1 MTKVASYFASLSF
14 QLDRASMKLVDRQL
28 MQTEKKITS
37 FSKRLQK
44 KLTLDMK
51 SFVLPE
57 LKVKKFEFDPLS
69 LQRNAQTELNRVSR
83 LLTLDIRNFNFDQ
96 SKINRQMQGVMQ
108 RAANASRINVKTI
121 QGSAGGSNAY
131 FPQTKV
137 SKAITQYASPHHQ
150 SPVMA
155 STRDALAGAGMAL
168 LPGRLAMFSG
178 PALAVAAPIG
188 AGIGIERQ
196 AVALGNEQAEREAQR
211 TQLDIASA
219 APDRATRDKR
229 NKEFFNLSNRLGVEA
244 STLVDPYSKFL
255 KQMQTM
261 GRSYDQGMSLFT
273 NMAVA
278 TRGSGGG
285 QQQMERQAYAL
296 QQVIGLGHL
305 RSEELNLQLA
315 DSNPAIKKYIIEA
328 WEQRTGGKGL
338 EQFQKAMQNRQ
349 VSVEDVFKAYENAA
363 RDAAGRVDE
372 FASTVKGAQARLA
385 NVQFEEQLSRTISD
399 DVIPSMR
406 KYVEAQNELYTA
418 MQPFRNLMYDA
429 SAAILSFNANLL
441 KKSAPFINEL
451 GKKLDGSSIVRDPLT
466 YLPALNPVTSTI
478 QLGYLAN
485 KHLMGGEDQSSLT
498 APSPLI
504 PKGYSWKSQADQFYD
519 ITKAIPTSNTNNVTV
534 GDVNISLSSNATN
547 GQQLADELKFVVRQ
561 ELKDAVTGALQNYP
575 QLE

>member
-1 MTKVASYFASLSF
+1 MATPIASYFASI
-14 QLDRASMKLVDRQL
+14 QLRLDKPSMKLVDRQL

-44 KLTLDMK
+44 QLTLDMK

-57 LKVKKFEFDPLS
+57 LKVKRFKFDSLS

-96 SKINRQMQGVMQ
+96 SKITRQMQGVMQ
-108 RAANASRINVKTI
+108 RAANASRINVRSI
-121 QGSAGGSNAY
+121 QGSSGGSNAY

-219 APDRATRDKR
+219 ASDRATRDKR

-273 NMAVA
+273 DMAVA

-305 RSEELNLQLA
+305 RSEELNLQL
-315 DSNPAIKKYIIEA
+315 N
-328 WEQRTGGKGL
+328 Q
-338 EQFQKAMQNRQ
+338 
-349 VSVEDVFKAYENAA
+349 
-363 RDAAGRVDE
+363 
-372 FASTVKGAQARLA
+372 
-385 NVQFEEQLSRTISD
+385 
-399 DVIPSMR
+399 
-406 KYVEAQNELYTA
+406 
-418 MQPFRNLMYDA
+418 
-429 SAAILSFNANLL
+429 
-441 KKSAPFINEL
+441 
-451 GKKLDGSSIVRDPLT
+451 
-466 YLPALNPVTSTI
+466 
-478 QLGYLAN
+478 
-485 KHLMGGEDQSSLT
+485 
-498 APSPLI
+498 
-504 PKGYSWKSQADQFYD
+504 
-519 ITKAIPTSNTNNVTV
+519 
-534 GDVNISLSSNATN
+534 
-547 GQQLADELKFVVRQ
+547 
-561 ELKDAVTGALQNYP
+561 
-575 QLE
+575 